1 MSMQILNETRS
12 TASSPCADGRMMA
25 APTRSG
31 PAATARMQ
39 TSIRPIALAV
49 LLGLGTMAAQA
60 QVRSPDAPAAAAP
73 VTPIDLT
80 LGDWSVPAATR
91 PVGLPHAV
99 ATAAPS
105 AASPDLDRITRWIA
119 ETRNNGG
126 LPYLVIDKVGAKVLA
141 FDGAGRLQATA
152 PVLLGM
158 ARGDKMLAPNDA
170 TMEQMPPSVRITP
183 AGRFVSRLARD
194 AKGAELL
201 VLDYAASL
209 SLHPVA
215 LDKPKERRAERLNS
229 ETPDDNRISFGC
241 INVPTAFYKTV
252 VSPAFT
258 GTKGIVYV
266 LPETGSA
273 TALFGLDSAGAVAS
287 GAQPGPAASAAQGT
301 AGVGAQSLQANMA
314 PAAK

>member
-1 MSMQILNETRS
+1 
-12 TASSPCADGRMMA
+12 
-25 APTRSG
+25 
-31 PAATARMQ
+31 MQ
-39 TSIRPIALAV
+39 TPIRPIVLAV

-60 QVRSPDAPAAAAP
+60 QTATPAVSTAGTAAAAP
-73 VTPIDLT
+73 ATPIDLT
-80 LGDWSVPAATR
+80 LRSWPVPAAAKLSSSPASQSAATPAPPAQPAAAP
-91 PVGLPHAV
+91 PVGQPFAV
-99 ATAAPS
+99 AATAS
-105 AASPDLDRITRWIA
+105 LELDRITRWIA
-119 ETRNNGG
+119 ETRNNSG

-158 ARGDKMLAPNDA
+158 ARGDKMLASNDA

-183 AGRFVSRLARD
+183 AGRFVSRLGID
-194 AKGAELL
+194 SKGKELL

-241 INVPTAFYKTV
+241 INVPTAFYRTV
-252 VSPAFT
+252 VSPAFN

-266 LPETGSA
+266 LPETSSP
-273 TALFGLDSAGAVAS
+273 TAYFGLESAGTLAS
-287 GAQPGPAASAAQGT
+287 GAQAAPAASTSVPRGTAALGAQAAQAT
-301 AGVGAQSLQANMA
+301 VA
-314 PAAK
+314 PVAR

>member
-1 MSMQILNETRS
+1 
-12 TASSPCADGRMMA
+12 
-25 APTRSG
+25 
-31 PAATARMQ
+31 MQ
-39 TSIRPIALAV
+39 TPIRPIVLAV

-60 QVRSPDAPAAAAP
+60 QTTTPPVPTAAAAGAAP
-73 VTPIDLT
+73 ATPIDLT
-80 LGDWSVPAATR
+80 LRAGSVPAA
-91 PVGLPHAV
+91 P
-99 ATAAPS
+99 AAPS
-105 AASPDLDRITRWIA
+105 AASLELDRITRWIA
-119 ETRNNGG
+119 ETRNNSG
-126 LPYLVIDKVGAKVLA
+126 LPYLVIDKVSARVLA

-158 ARGDKMLAPNDA
+158 ARGDRMLASNDA

-229 ETPDDNRISFGC
+229 PTPDDNRISFGC

-266 LPETGSA
+266 LPETSSA
-273 TALFGLDSAGAVAS
+273 TAWFGVESDAALAS
-287 GAQPGPAASAAQGT
+287 GARPASAAATSGSHGT
-301 AGVGAQSLQANMA
+301 AALGPQAVQATLA
-314 PAAK
+314 PVAR

>member
-1 MSMQILNETRS
+1 
-12 TASSPCADGRMMA
+12 MMA
-25 APTRSG
+25 APIRSG

-39 TSIRPIALAV
+39 TPIRPIVLAV

-60 QVRSPDAPAAAAP
+60 QVKSPDAPAAAAP
-73 VTPIDLT
+73 PIDLT
-80 LGDWSVPAATR
+80 LGDWSVPAAPR
-91 PVGLPHAV
+91 PVGLPVAA

-119 ETRNNGG
+119 ETRNNAG

-158 ARGDKMLAPNDA
+158 ARGDRMLASNDA
-170 TMEQMPPSVRITP
+170 TMEEMPPSVRITP
-183 AGRFVSRLARD
+183 AGRFVSRLAMD
-194 AKGAELL
+194 AKGKELL

-273 TALFGLDSAGAVAS
+273 TAWFGLDSAGVVAS
-287 GAQPGPAASAAQGT
+287 GAQASPAASAAQGT
-301 AGVGAQSLQANMA
+301 AAVGAQSLQANMA